1 MKREGKDGNKI
12 FYTYNHLDI
21 VLDIIRLEEDKK
33 NAIEIISYTVG
44 SISRSIKY
52 ACRRYRI

>member
-12 FYTYNHLDI
+12 VYTYNHLDI

-33 NAIEIISYTVG
+33 NAIEIISY
-44 SISRSIKY
+44 ISGV
-52 ACRRYRI
+52 

>member
-33 NAIEIISYTVG
+33 NAIEIISY
-44 SISRSIKY
+44 ISGV
-52 ACRRYRI
+52 